1 VTSTGRLVT
10 FDREEPA
17 LDTAIAITGLQSGET
32 VLGIDI
38 RAGGATPGQLY
49 ALGSTGRLYTV
60 DTTTGVATQK
70 SQLAADAAD
79 STDAFTQLSGTEY
92 GVDFDDATDRLR
104 VVSDN
109 GQNLRIDVDSGAT
122 VTDAAL
128 SRTGVNGAA
137 YTNAFAAACRST
149 AYFIDSTT
157 DELLTAADA
166 NGGVLSVVGPL
177 GVDTSAASDIE
188 IATDASGNAGYAVLV
203 VGGVATSYQINL
215 QNGTAATAGPVTR
228 LDTGEVLR
236 DTAIA
241 PPATA
246 PNQDPG
252 DLYAVTE
259 SGKLVSFSS
268 TAPQKVCTS
277 VQFSG
282 QQASETIVSVD
293 VRPADQN
300 LYALGSTGRLYNLD
314 PATGA
319 LSLKGTLIA
328 AGDATDPYVSLEGT
342 EHGVDFNAGNDLL
355 RIVGDNGFNARVLNL
370 DAPVNPTTVTTD
382 PDLNPGGTTMAAA
395 AYGNGVAGT
404 NVSTFFMVDSAS
416 DALYSLGGL
425 TGTVTRIGTTL
436 GLGDVSG
443 VAGFDIY
450 GTNNRGIAALSVGT
464 ETGSTLYNVQLN
476 TGVATAVGAIGTG
489 ERVRSLTYA
498 KAPKATLWG
507 LTSTGHLVSFTMQ
520 DPATFITDTAV
531 TGLQGGETLVA
542 IDVRPADGQLYG
554 LTSAG
559 RLVPVDP
566 TTAVAGAG
574 ITLTANPSD
583 TVAPVFAGLSGTRF
597 GMDFHAF
604 DDLLRIHSNTGQ
616 SLRVVTADGTVS
628 QDIDLQAPGGLN
640 PPQVIGTAYAN
651 NYVGGASTVS
661 YVVDAGN
668 NRVLRHSSIAG
679 TMEFIGA
686 GIGLDLVAGGIQA
699 EGDMDIAGGEN
710 GLMLAALLPTGA
722 TQSTLYRIAP
732 ATGAGAAL
740 GAIGPAG
747 TVLTDFAIQLQ

>member
-1 VTSTGRLVT
+1 MTSTGRLVT
-10 FDREEPA
+10 FDREAPE

-49 ALGSTGRLYTV
+49 ALGSTGRVYTV

-70 SQLAADAAD
+70 SVLAADAGD
-79 STDAFTQLSGTEY
+79 STDAFTQLSGTEF
-92 GVDFDDATDRLR
+92 GLDFNDAADRLR
-104 VVSDN
+104 VVSDT

-122 VTDAAL
+122 ITDSAL

-137 YTNAFAAACRST
+137 YTNAFAAACRAT
-149 AYFIDSTT
+149 AYYIDSTT
-157 DELLTAADA
+157 DELLTTADP
-166 NGGVLSVVGPL
+166 NGGVLTTVGPL
-177 GVDTSAASDIE
+177 GVDATAVSDFEIASDT
-188 IATDASGNAGYAVLV
+188 AGNKGYAVLV
-203 VGGVATSYQINL
+203 VGGAATSYEIDL
-215 QNGTAATAGPVTR
+215 ATGTAATAGPVTR
-228 LDTGEVLR
+228 LDSGELVRDITIASTTG
-236 DTAIA
+236 
-241 PPATA
+241 PA
-246 PNQDPG
+246 QDPG

-282 QQASETIVSVD
+282 QQSGETILSVD

-314 PATGA
+314 EGTGA
-319 LSLKGTLIA
+319 LTLKGTLIA
-328 AGDATDPYVSLEGT
+328 GGGPNDAFVGLEGT
-342 EHGVDFNAGNDLL
+342 EHGVDFNPGNDLL

-370 DAPVNPTTVTTD
+370 DAVGGTTVTTD
-382 PDLNPGGTTMAAA
+382 PDLNPAGTVTIGAA

-404 NVSTFFMVDSAS
+404 NVSTFFMIDSTNN
-416 DALYSLGGL
+416 ALYSLGGL
-425 TGTVTRIGTTL
+425 TGTVTQIGTTL
-436 GLGDVSG
+436 GLGDVNG
-443 VAGFDIY
+443 VGGFDIY
-450 GTNNRGIAALSVGT
+450 GTNNRAIAALSVGA

-476 TGVATAVGAIGTG
+476 TGVATAIGAIGTG

-498 KAPKATLWG
+498 MAPVATLWG
-507 LTSTGHLVSFTMQ
+507 LTSTGRLVSFTLQ
-520 DPATFITDTAV
+520 APGTFLTDTAV
-531 TGLQGGETLVA
+531 TGLQGGESLVA

-566 TTAVAGAG
+566 TTGVAGAG
-574 ITLTANPSD
+574 ITLTANPAD
-583 TVAPVFAGLSGTRF
+583 TAAPVFAGLSGTRF

-628 QDIDLQAPGGLN
+628 QDTDLQAPGGLN

-651 NYVGGASTVS
+651 NYVGGGSTVS

-679 TMEFIGA
+679 TMEFIGT
-686 GIGLDLVAGGIQA
+686 GTGMDIVAGGIQA

-710 GLMLAALLPTGA
+710 GLMLAALLPVGA
-722 TQSTLYRIAP
+722 TQSNLYRIAP
-732 ATGAGAAL
+732 ATGLGASL

>member
-1 VTSTGRLVT
+1 MT
-10 FDREEPA
+10 FDREDPA

-49 ALGSTGRLYTV
+49 ALGSTGRVYTV

-70 SQLAADAAD
+70 STLTADAGD
-79 STDAFTQLSGTEY
+79 STDAFTQLSGTEF
-92 GVDFDDATDRLR
+92 GVDFNDAADRLR
-104 VVSDN
+104 VVSDT

-122 VTDAAL
+122 ITDTAL

-149 AYFIDSTT
+149 AYYLDSTT
-157 DELLTAADA
+157 DQLLTTTDP
-166 NGGVLSVVGPL
+166 NGGVLTAVGPL
-177 GVDTSAASDIE
+177 GVDASAVSDFEIASD
-188 IATDASGNAGYAVLV
+188 TTGNKGYAVLV
-203 VGGVATSYQINL
+203 VSGAATSYEIDL
-215 QNGTAATAGPVTR
+215 ATGTAATAGPVTR
-228 LDTGEVLR
+228 LDSGELVR
-236 DTAIA
+236 DTTIA
-241 PPATA
+241 STSGPA
-246 PNQDPG
+246 QDPG

-259 SGKLVSFSS
+259 SGRLVSFISS
-268 TAPQKVCTS
+268 APQKVCTS

-282 QQASETIVSVD
+282 QQASETILSVD

-314 PATGA
+314 EGTGA
-319 LSLKGTLIA
+319 LTLKGTLIA
-328 AGDATDPYVSLEGT
+328 GGGPNDPYLGIEGT
-342 EHGVDFNAGNDLL
+342 EHGVDFNPGNDLL

-370 DAPVNPTTVTTD
+370 DAVGGTTVTTD
-382 PDLNPGGTTMAAA
+382 PDLNPAGTTAIGAA

-404 NVSTFFMVDSAS
+404 NISTFFMIDATNN
-416 DALYSLGGL
+416 ALYSLGAF
-425 TGTVTRIGTTL
+425 TGTVTQIGTTL

-443 VAGFDIY
+443 VGGFDIY
-450 GTNNRGIAALSVGT
+450 GTNNRGIAALSVGA

-476 TGVATAVGAIGTG
+476 TGVATTIGAIGTG

-498 KAPKATLWG
+498 MAPTATLWG
-507 LTSTGHLVSFTMQ
+507 LTSTGRLVSFTLQ
-520 DPATFITDTAV
+520 APATFLTDTAV
-531 TGLQGGETLVA
+531 TGLQGGESLVA
-542 IDVRPADGQLYG
+542 IDVRPANGQLYG
-554 LTSAG
+554 LTSTG

-566 TTAVAGAG
+566 TTGVAGVG
-574 ITLTANPSD
+574 ITLTANPAD
-583 TVAPVFAGLSGTRF
+583 TAAPIYTALSGTRF

-628 QDIDLQAPGGLN
+628 QDTDLQAPAGLG
-640 PPQVIGTAYAN
+640 PPQVVGTAYAN
-651 NYVGGASTVS
+651 NYVGGGSTVS

-686 GIGLDLVAGGIQA
+686 GTGMDIVAGGIQA

-722 TQSTLYRIAP
+722 TQSILYRIAP
-732 ATGAGAAL
+732 ATGLGATL

>member
-1 VTSTGRLVT
+1 MT
-10 FDREEPA
+10 FDREAPA

-70 SQLAADAAD
+70 SQLAADGAD
-79 STDAFTQLSGTEY
+79 STDAFTQLSGTEF
-92 GVDFDDATDRLR
+92 GVDFNDATDRLR
-104 VVSDN
+104 VVSDT
-109 GQNLRIDVDSGAT
+109 GQNLRIDVDSGA
-122 VTDAAL
+122 VITDTAL

-137 YTNAFAAACRST
+137 YTNPFAAACRST
-149 AYFIDSTT
+149 AYYIDSTT
-157 DELLTAADA
+157 DELLTTTNP
-166 NGGVLSVVGPL
+166 NGGVLTAVGPL
-177 GVDTSAASDIE
+177 GVDASAVSDFEIASD
-188 IATDASGNAGYAVLV
+188 AAGNKGYAVLV
-203 VGGVATSYQINL
+203 VGGAATSYEIDL
-215 QNGTAATAGPVTR
+215 ATGTAATAGPVTL
-228 LDTGEVLR
+228 LDSGELVR
-236 DTAIA
+236 DTTIA
-241 PPATA
+241 STAGPA
-246 PNQDPG
+246 QDPG

-259 SGKLVSFSS
+259 SGRLVSFSS

-282 QQASETIVSVD
+282 QQASETILSVD

-314 PATGA
+314 AGTGA
-319 LSLKGTLIA
+319 LTLKGTLIA
-328 AGDATDPYVSLEGT
+328 GGGVNDPFVGIEGT
-342 EHGVDFNAGNDLL
+342 EHGVDFNPGNDLL

-370 DAPVNPTTVTTD
+370 DAVGGTTVTTD
-382 PDLNPGGTTMAAA
+382 PDLNPAGTTMGAA

-404 NVSTFFMVDSAS
+404 NVSTFFMIDSTNN
-416 DALYSLGGL
+416 ALYSLGGL
-425 TGTVTRIGTTL
+425 TGTVTQIGTTL
-436 GLGDVSG
+436 GLGDVSAVG
-443 VAGFDIY
+443 GFDIY
-450 GTNNRGIAALSVGT
+450 GTNNRGIAALSLAG

-476 TGVATAVGAIGTG
+476 TGAATAIGAIGTG
-489 ERVRSLTYA
+489 ERVRSLTYSM
-498 KAPKATLWG
+498 APIATLWG
-507 LTSTGHLVSFTMQ
+507 LTSTGRLVSFTLQ
-520 DPATFITDTAV
+520 NPATFATDTAV
-531 TGLQGGETLVA
+531 TGLQTGETLVA

-554 LTSAG
+554 LTGAG
-559 RLVPVDP
+559 RLVPIDP
-566 TTAVAGAG
+566 LTGVAGAG
-574 ITLTANPSD
+574 ITLTANPAD
-583 TVAPVFAGLSGTRF
+583 TAAPIFAGLSGTRF

-628 QDIDLQAPGGLN
+628 QDTDLQAPGGLN
-640 PPQVIGTAYAN
+640 PPQVFGTAYAN
-651 NYVGGASTVS
+651 NYVGGGSTVS

-679 TMEFIGA
+679 TMEFIGGA
-686 GIGLDLVAGGIQA
+686 TGVDVVAGGIQA

-710 GLMLAALLPTGA
+710 GLMLAALLPAGA
-722 TQSTLYRIAP
+722 TQSILYRVAP
-732 ATGAGAAL
+732 ATGAGASL

>member
-10 FDREEPA
+10 FDREDPA

-49 ALGSTGRLYTV
+49 ALGSTGRVYTV

-70 SQLAADAAD
+70 SQLTADAGD
-79 STDAFTQLSGTEY
+79 STDAFTQLSGTEF
-92 GVDFDDATDRLR
+92 GVDFNDAADRLR
-104 VVSDN
+104 VVSDT

-122 VTDAAL
+122 ITDAAL

-137 YTNAFAAACRST
+137 YTNAFAAACRAQ
-149 AYFIDSTT
+149 AYYIDSTT
-157 DELLTAADA
+157 DELLTTADP

-177 GVDTSAASDIE
+177 GVDASAVSDFEIASD
-188 IATDASGNAGYAVLV
+188 AQGNTGYAVLV
-203 VGGVATSYQINL
+203 VGGVATSYEIDL
-215 QNGTAATAGPVTR
+215 ANGTAATAGPVTR
-228 LDTGEVLR
+228 LDSGELVR
-236 DTAIA
+236 DTTIA
-241 PPATA
+241 STTGPA
-246 PNQDPG
+246 QDPG

-282 QQASETIVSVD
+282 QQSGETMLSVD

-314 PATGA
+314 AASGA
-319 LSLKGTLIA
+319 LTLKGTLIA
-328 AGDATDPYVSLEGT
+328 GGGINDPFVGLEGT
-342 EHGVDFNAGNDLL
+342 EHAVDFNPGTDLL

-370 DAPVNPTTVTTD
+370 DAVNGTTVTTD
-382 PDLNPGGTTMAAA
+382 PDINPAGTTMAAG

-404 NVSTFFMVDSAS
+404 NVATFFSVDSTN
-416 DALYSLGGL
+416 DALYSMAGL

-436 GLGDVSG
+436 GLGDVNAVG
-443 VAGFDIY
+443 GFDIY
-450 GTNNRGIAALSVGT
+450 GTDNRGVAALSVGT
-464 ETGSTLYNVQLN
+464 ETGATLYNVQLN
-476 TGVATAVGAIGTG
+476 TGVATAIGAIGTG
-489 ERVRSLTYA
+489 ERVRSLTYS
-498 KAPKATLWG
+498 KAPTATLWG
-507 LTSTGHLVSFTMQ
+507 LTSAGRLVSFTLQ
-520 DPATFITDTAV
+520 NPATFTTDTAV
-531 TGLQGGETLVA
+531 TGLQSGESLVA

-566 TTAVAGAG
+566 TTGVAGTG
-574 ITLTANPSD
+574 ITLTANPVD
-583 TVAPVFAGLSGTRF
+583 ATAPIFAGLNGTRF
-597 GMDFHAF
+597 GMDFHGF

-616 SLRVVTADGTVS
+616 SLRVVTADGLVS
-628 QDIDLQAPGGLN
+628 QDIDLQPPAGFG
-640 PPQVIGTAYAN
+640 PPQVVGTAYAN
-651 NYVGGASTVS
+651 NYVGGATTVA

-679 TMEFIGA
+679 TLQFIGA
-686 GIGLDLVAGGIQA
+686 GTGVDIVAGGIQA

-710 GLMLAALLPTGA
+710 GLMLAALLPVGA
-722 TQSTLYRIAP
+722 TQSNLYRIAP
-732 ATGAGAAL
+732 ATGEGTAL

-747 TVLTDFAIQLQ
+747 TVLTDFAIQLK